1 MMTTQVEWPDLMLLN
16 TYVPSTF
23 VADETNPKQHDATQ
37 KERQTAKDFRVAWDA
52 EALRFA
58 TAGVDGR
65 SQRDAAGCGRHRPSS
80 RWCGWATST

>member
-16 TYVPSTF
+16 TYVPNNGTSI
-23 VADETNPKQHDATQ
+23 
-37 KERQTAKDFRVAWDA
+37 ERRGKWDA

-65 SQRDAAGCGRHRPSS
+65 SQRDAAGCVRHRPSS